1 MVPSRARKRGAAVAT
16 VMAAA
21 LIGIG
26 VGAGTAHAAGWPP
39 LQRGGHLYGGTN
51 GTGAVTEADLGDF
64 GTCHT
69 LADPVS
75 SVQIV
80 SGSASLV
87 LYPQAGCGGSWAWAS
102 GSLAQS
108 NLPGQALSYRV
119 VTP

>member
-1 MVPSRARKRGAAVAT
+1 MVPSRARKRGAVAAAVMT
-16 VMAAA
+16 AA

-26 VGAGTAHAAGWPP
+26 TGTAHAAGWPP
-39 LQRGGHLYGGTN
+39 LQPGGHLYGGTN

-102 GSLAQS
+102 GSLAQG